1 MSHESL
7 PHLIGV
13 DGGGSS
19 CRAALRLGPDGP
31 RHEVTLGAANVSTNF
46 DEAVATIREAL
57 GQLCEKAGLPQAE
70 LVRARAHLGLAG
82 VMNEEIA
89 GRVAAALP
97 IGRAQVTDDRPT
109 TLAGAFGDGNGAVAA
124 IGTGSFLGR
133 QQGGQ
138 QKLAGG
144 WGFVIGDQAS
154 GAWIG
159 RRLLEEVVLCVDG
172 FSAETELV
180 RDVLAAHG
188 RDPSLIVAF
197 SLSARPK
204 DFADFARHVEAAA
217 VLGDPLAKAL
227 MEEGAG
233 YIVRGLASLGWRKG
247 EPLCL
252 MGGLG
257 PAYAPFLPQVMQRS
271 LVPPKGSAL
280 DGALALA
287 ARIPEGVT

>member
-1 MSHESL
+1 MSRESL
-7 PHLIGV
+7 PLLIGV

-19 CRAALRLGPDGP
+19 CRAALRLGSEGA
-31 RHEVTLGAANVSTNF
+31 RHEVTLGAANVSTSF
-46 DEAVATIREAL
+46 DEAMATIRAAL
-57 GQLCEKAGLPQAE
+57 SELCGKAGLAE
-70 LVRARAHLGLAG
+70 AALTGARAHLGLAG

-97 IGRAQVTDDRPT
+97 FACVRVTDDRPT
-109 TLAGAFGDGNGAVAA
+109 TIAGALGAADGSVAA

-133 QQGGQ
+133 QEDGRQM
-138 QKLAGG
+138 LAGG

-154 GAWIG
+154 GAWLG
-159 RRLLEEVVLCVDG
+159 RRLLEEVMLCIDG
-172 FSAETELV
+172 FAAETDLV
-180 RDVLAAHG
+180 RAVMAAHG
-188 RDPSLIVAF
+188 QDPSQIVAF
-197 SLSARPK
+197 SLSARPR
-204 DFADFARHVEAAA
+204 DFARFGREIDAAA
-217 VLGDPLAKAL
+217 AAGDPLACAL

-257 PAYAPFLPQVMQRS
+257 PEYTSFLPPVMQES
-271 LVPPKGSAL
+271 VVPPKGSAL

-287 ARIPEGVT
+287 ALIPDDPA